1 MWLNDVSSN
10 VIQYFSVL
18 TLGDY
23 DLLPKNVDFND
34 LLLKIVLKWRKLSSF
49 TARTSNDNNAN
60 FFFIPAT
67 SRENSVLDITFMRI
81 NSKKKIFL
89 TQLGWWKTINA
100 PISANNERKV
110 SFLTG
115 ISPHY
120 CSFRKGWSYLKW
132 YLDTREWTPDLL

>member
-1 MWLNDVSSN
+1 MTKLNDVSSN

-49 TARTSNDNNAN
+49 TARTSDDNNAN

-67 SRENSVLDITFMRI
+67 SRENSVCGYHFYADQQQKKDIP
-81 NSKKKIFL
+81 
-89 TQLGWWKTINA
+89 KTIRM
-100 PISANNERKV
+100 IKD
-110 SFLTG
+110 
-115 ISPHY
+115 Y
-120 CSFRKGWSYLKW
+120 
-132 YLDTREWTPDLL
+132 